1 MSEFSIRAGG
11 AAGDGIASV
20 GDVLSKS
27 LSRMGLHVFGFNAY
41 QSVIRG
47 GHVWFQAR
55 ASRERVYSQGDGCDV
70 LYALNAET
78 VRVHL
83 PSLRQGGTL
92 VYDPENFAVAES
104 DRPVGTK
111 ALAVPTLALA
121 RKFTSQPILQN
132 AAGLG
137 AVSFLSGIP
146 LDLLHKTLADS
157 FGSKKGDVV
166 DWNITT
172 AAAGYAYAEAHAGAS
187 DRAVRPVGE
196 PKYLMAGNQA
206 IALGAAAAGCK
217 FLSQYP
223 MTPASS
229 IMHWMAAHARE
240 IG

>member
-1 MSEFSIRAGG
+1 MTELSIRAGG
-11 AAGDGIASV
+11 AAGDGLASV

-55 ASRERVYSQGDGCDV
+55 ASPERVYSQGDGCDI
-70 LYALNAET
+70 LYALNQET

-92 VYDPENFAVAES
+92 VYDPENFAVPES
-104 DRPVGTK
+104 ERPVGTR
-111 ALAVPTLALA
+111 ALEVPTLAMA

-137 AVSFLSGIP
+137 AVSFLAGIP
-146 LDLLHKTLADS
+146 LALLQKTLADS
-157 FGSKKGDVV
+157 FGNKKGEVV
-166 DWNITT
+166 DWNVS
-172 AAAGYAYAEAHAGAS
+172 AAEAGFHHAEANASAS
-187 DRAVRPVGE
+187 DRAVRPAGP

-229 IMHWMAAHARE
+229 IMH
-240 IG
+240 